1 MVRLIYII
9 GLVLLVFSCNSKR
22 NKIFELSK
30 DELVKGIAEESIIA
44 GSAVGIGGI
53 ESDQW
58 RRFLALRAKTN
69 EQDLIDLTNH
79 SNNAVKSYAF
89 MALAETK
96 SEAIFPVLL
105 KNISDTGKV
114 QTFYGCLRGS
124 LTVAEFYI
132 QEAVSGEHLN
142 QIQKRILDS
151 IILFRGDRNLI
162 SYLDILET
170 VPPTPTYYN
179 LIKERVAQHPEY
191 VIALARYRSTTDR
204 TIISDLLKNPDRS
217 TQYWGIRAIVY
228 YPDKSFFHQLSIL
241 ANANY
246 NTPVESEEKYLA
258 ALYEALVQYK
268 NHPSKDI
275 LKETIHQ
282 STGMDSIKKI
292 DLVYGVLKKYPDSIY
307 RNVIQYF

>member
-142 QIQKRILDS
+142 QI
-151 IILFRGDRNLI
+151 
-162 SYLDILET
+162 
-170 VPPTPTYYN
+170 
-179 LIKERVAQHPEY
+179 
-191 VIALARYRSTTDR
+191 
-204 TIISDLLKNPDRS
+204 
-217 TQYWGIRAIVY
+217 
-228 YPDKSFFHQLSIL
+228 SIL

-292 DLVYGVLKKYPDSIY
+292 DLVYGALKKYPDSIY